1 MAFLLRGPTV
11 RELEARLRP
20 LHPRL
25 RVAVAAACVE
35 QVLPIFETMK
45 DDGGDELREAIA
57 LAKRYADGEAV
68 TPDEIGSALSRV
80 HEVIPTFDE
89 EYDPETPT
97 RMARSVGDAVEG
109 VLRAADEQAGSPVD
123 RAAKAIR
130 DAYEAVARFVDYD
143 DLDEADAAEEQ
154 EWQERILRQA
164 EAAAKPPVDVARH
177 DPRWLV
183 QLKDEWGWEPRP
195 AR

>member
-11 RELEARLRP
+11 RELEARLLALDP
-20 LHPRL
+20 LV

-35 QVLPIFETMK
+35 QVLPIFETMT
-45 DDGGDELREAIA
+45 DDGGEELREAVA
-57 LAKRYADGEAV
+57 LAKRVAGGEAV
-68 TPDEIGSALSRV
+68 AREEIRSALSRV

-97 RMARSVGDAVEG
+97 RMALSVGGAAEGLLRSAEVQGPAAVG
-109 VLRAADEQAGSPVD
+109 GAA
-123 RAAKAIR
+123 RAIR

-143 DLDEADAAEEQ
+143 DLGEACAAEEH
-154 EWQERILRQA
+154 EWQERVLSRA
-164 EAAAKPPVDVARH
+164 EGVTKPPVDAARK

-183 QLKDEWGWEPRP
+183 QLKHEWGWEPP
-195 AR
+195 E